1 MDTMNVKFSTN
12 EIMNN
17 VSNSA
22 YWEAIDYLTET
33 YIKKLAKCSVTEVNL
48 YGSCY
53 TNEDIENM
61 NDKER
66 KVALK
71 KGVTEVGR
79 EITEFSVKLLEEQYG
94 ASFPMSLITKLMREE
109 E

>member
-22 YWEAIDYLTET
+22 YWEAIDHLAET

-48 YGSCY
+48 YGSCC
-53 TNEDIENM
+53 TEEDVEDM
-61 NDKER
+61 NAKER
-66 KVALK
+66 KSAIE

-79 EITEFSVKLLEEQYG
+79 KVTEFAVKLLEEQYG
-94 ASFPMSLITKLMREE
+94 ANFPLSLITKLMREE
-109 E
+109 F